1 MPDTAKTFIIRPDTI
16 LHMVSAKEGYMSDKE
31 KGTSHKNAGG
41 QPLEDRALKG
51 AARLFG
57 EELMP
62 LLGVEGKVR
71 RIAPTEE
78 VDLNPQDF
86 MQDLHIH
93 VMGMALCFLV
103 F

>member
-1 MPDTAKTFIIRPDTI
+1 
-16 LHMVSAKEGYMSDKE
+16 MSDKE
-31 KGTSHKNAGG
+31 KDASRKNAGG

-62 LLGVEGKVR
+62 LLGIEGKVR

-78 VDLNPQDF
+78 VDF
-86 MQDLHIH
+86 WRRESIH
-93 VMGMALCFLV
+93 TISRFCV
-103 F
+103 